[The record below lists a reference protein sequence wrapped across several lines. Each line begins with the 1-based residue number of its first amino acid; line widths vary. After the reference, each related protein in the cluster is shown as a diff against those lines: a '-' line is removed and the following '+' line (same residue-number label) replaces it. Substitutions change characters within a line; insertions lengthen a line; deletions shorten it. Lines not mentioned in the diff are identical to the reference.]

1 MCFACAKGLV
11 KCTRLLIEAG
21 AAVNP
26 SLTVTFPLLHEAALN
41 GHIHCLEILTQ
52 MGADPEKSV
61 NQFGTALDVEVTW
74 NA

>member
-1 MCFACAKGLV
+1 
-11 KCTRLLIEAG
+11 
-21 AAVNP
+21 VNP